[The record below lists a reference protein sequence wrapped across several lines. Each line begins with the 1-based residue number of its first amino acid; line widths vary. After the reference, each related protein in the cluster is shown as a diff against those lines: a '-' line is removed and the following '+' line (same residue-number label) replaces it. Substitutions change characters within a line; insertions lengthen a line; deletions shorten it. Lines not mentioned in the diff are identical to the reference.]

1 MSGIKRLDFSRRHQE
16 QESDLSLLK
25 TFSFFFP
32 TENERLTKDSSLT
45 ANDLETSE
53 IPYSSHFALNQ
64 KTLFLNAK
72 VIIFFER

>member
-1 MSGIKRLDFSRRHQE
+1 MEDALVRNL
-16 QESDLSLLK
+16 SDVFTREK

>member
-1 MSGIKRLDFSRRHQE
+1 
-16 QESDLSLLK
+16 
-25 TFSFFFP
+25 
-32 TENERLTKDSSLT
+32 LT

-72 VIIFFER
+72 VIIFFERQFSSQHISLKYFYIAKVSNANLHLET

>member
-1 MSGIKRLDFSRRHQE
+1 MWYNQVNFISHG
-16 QESDLSLLK
+16 K

>member
-1 MSGIKRLDFSRRHQE
+1 MRHREKRHVALR
-16 QESDLSLLK
+16 K